1 MFQLMKL
8 CSSEPNFLKG
18 ILISKGSPVVP
29 LYLFKWLMQKNTH
42 NLLIRNYGQNWQS
55 ISMVVVVMWNCNF
68 CEWVPLTIAVELIP
82 GLWNTHRSHNQVHA
96 VTYHHLSSS
105 IPGASLQLYC
115 IFGYCELGEWTT
127 FPFSR
132 AAWSILRS
140 KLREML
146 SMNMSTALYA
156 LNV

>member
-1 MFQLMKL
+1 
-8 CSSEPNFLKG
+8 
-18 ILISKGSPVVP
+18 
-29 LYLFKWLMQKNTH
+29 
-42 NLLIRNYGQNWQS
+42 
-55 ISMVVVVMWNCNF
+55 MVVVVMWNCNF

-127 FPFSR
+127 FPSSR

-146 SMNMSTALYA
+146 SMNISTALYA
-156 LNV
+156 LNVWATINRIKSFCSEAKFSYCIIYYTWKAFSS